1 MISPSQK
8 LHFPPRCPSAAR
20 SDIILS
26 LCTTTSRLLIAGPA
40 SRCTA
45 AIRPLIVA
53 IATRHADA
61 VDIKFLVDERPVW
74 IALPHVAWVEYNR
87 QTGKVITDPM
97 AVQIAGHYLKW
108 AIESGED
115 NGREMYTLTVEET
128 LDQLKAV
135 TDEALQPA
143 AR

>member
-1 MISPSQK
+1 MYDDFQAVDRWSGKSVHCQYQA
-8 LHFPPRCPSAAR
+8 L
-20 SDIILS
+20 II
-26 LCTTTSRLLIAGPA
+26 
-40 SRCTA
+40 
-45 AIRPLIVA
+45 A

-61 VDIKFLVDERPVW
+61 VDVKFLVDDRPVW
-74 IALPHVAWVEYNR
+74 IALPHVAWVEYNQ

-115 NGREMYTLTVEET
+115 SGREMYTLTVEET
-128 LDQLKAV
+128 LDHLNQIMQEVHQEAV
-135 TDEALQPA
+135 